1 MVLTWNNCKFVAAEQ
16 CSFFCIKLSK
26 TIELYG
32 SLSVFTKANHTHMQ
46 TQRNTLLGIYAALI
60 AASIYLVFQL
70 KFTFDFEQFFPQGDP
85 DWEFFKNFIDDFEND
100 DNFLLVSVE
109 RKDGVFDST
118 FLANFH
124 DFTLKTG
131 EIKHITSSTSLTK
144 LSLPLKTPFGV
155 TTVPVIHM
163 DAPEFYDS
171 DRKMVLQDKR
181 FVNNLIS
188 EDGTALVVF
197 LKTVNK
203 SSQEQA
209 EGIMAELNQL
219 IGQYK
224 FDDVHMLGRAYFQKE
239 LVWMQQREVTV
250 STVIAAILTA
260 LIIFFIFRRWKT
272 VFISMTGIGLALLF
286 FVALLSAL
294 GRELNVLAALYPVL
308 ICIVGVADTVHI
320 SSKYLDELAKG
331 IPRNEAIKI
340 TMKEIGLATFIT
352 CITTAIGFASLVT
365 NRTVPIQDFGVNA
378 AIGVVTAFFVIYG
391 WLWAILPH
399 FNADDLIK
407 QTPEYAF
414 WDKFMAVTYRF
425 TKQRAGLIK
434 WTAVAL
440 GVLCLVGIAQ
450 INTNYRLKSNL
461 PRGEKITADF
471 LYFEHK
477 FSGFRPVEF
486 AVFAQNGRKADDFEV
501 LQQMD
506 KLENHLRATYPP
518 IKTVASINDL
528 YRSLHAMNFGNRPE
542 EYRLPDS
549 LAEYEQYKRLA
560 DRVPGAA
567 AEVLLSK
574 DRQKARIAVRM
585 LDVGRDT
592 VVMYQKQIEDWW
604 KANTD
609 STIAKFKITG
619 TGLVLDKNSMYIRDN
634 MLQGLVPSVLIV
646 ALIMAFLFMDWR
658 LVLIFTFPN
667 VFPLLFAGAIIG
679 FMGIPLEAGIATVFS
694 IVFGIATD
702 DTIHFL
708 SAFRLNRR
716 KGMDVETALEH
727 TMLETGKAMCLSSI
741 ILFASFMVL
750 LFSIH
755 PPSVV
760 VGILVSVTLVGALF
774 CDLLLVPIMVRW
786 LIKDK

>member
-1 MVLTWNNCKFVAAEQ
+1 M
-16 CSFFCIKLSK
+16 
-26 TIELYG
+26 
-32 SLSVFTKANHTHMQ
+32 H
-46 TQRNTLLGIYAALI
+46 TQRNILLGAYAALV
-60 AASIYLVFQL
+60 ALSIFFVFRL

-85 DWEFFKNFIDDFEND
+85 DWEFFKDFIKDFEND
-100 DNFLLVSVE
+100 DNFLLVAVE
-109 RKDGVFDST
+109 RKEGVFDST

-124 DFTLKTG
+124 DFTLKAG
-131 EIKHITSSTSLTK
+131 DLPHVTSATSLTK
-144 LSLPLKTPFGV
+144 LQLPLKTPFGI
-155 TTVPVIHM
+155 TAVPVIHM
-163 DAPEFYDS
+163 DAPEFYETDK
-171 DRKMVLQDKR
+171 KMVLQDKR

-188 EDGTALVVF
+188 EDAQSIVVF
-197 LKTVNK
+197 IKTVNK
-203 SSQEQA
+203 TTQEQA
-209 EGIMAELNQL
+209 EEIMARLNELKA
-219 IGQYK
+219 QYP
-224 FDDVHMLGRAYFQKE
+224 FDNVYMLGRAYFQKE

-250 STVIAAILTA
+250 STVVAALLTA

-286 FVALLSAL
+286 FVGLLSAL

-320 SSKYLDELAKG
+320 SSKYLDELKRG
-331 IPRNEAIKI
+331 LSPNEAIRI

-391 WLWAILPH
+391 WLWAILPR
-399 FNADDLIK
+399 FQTDDLIK
-407 QTPEYAF
+407 HTPEYAF
-414 WDKFMAVTYRF
+414 WDRFMTANYLF
-425 TKQRAGLIK
+425 TLKRKNLIIG
-434 WTAVAL
+434 TAVAL
-440 GVLCLVGIAQ
+440 GVLCLIGISK

-461 PRGEKITADF
+461 PRGEKITSDF
-471 LYFEHK
+471 LYFERL

-486 AVFAQNGRKADDFEV
+486 AVFAQNGRDADDFEV

-506 KLENHLRATYPP
+506 KLETHLRENYPP
-518 IKTVASINDL
+518 IKTVVSVTDI
-528 YRSLHAMNFGNRPE
+528 YRSLRAMNYGNRPE
-542 EYRLPDS
+542 EYHLPDS
-549 LAEYEQYKRLA
+549 LAEYENYKRLA
-560 DRVPGAA
+560 DKVPGAA
-567 AEVLLSK
+567 SEVLLSK
-574 DRQKARIAVRM
+574 DHKKARIAVRM

-592 VVMYQKQIEDWW
+592 VVMYQQQMEKWW

-609 STIAKFKITG
+609 STIAQFKITG

-634 MLQGLVPSVLIV
+634 MLQGLIPSVLIV

-658 LVLIFTFPN
+658 LVLIFTLPN

-679 FMGIPLEAGIATVFS
+679 FMNIPLEAGIATVFS

-708 SAFRLNRR
+708 SAFRIYRG
-716 KGMDVETALEH
+716 KGLKVEAALEQ
-727 TMLETGKAMCLSSI
+727 TMAETGKAMCLSSI
-741 ILFASFMVL
+741 ILFSSFMVL

-786 LIKDK
+786 LIKDKE